1 MEAWGLEGRHFDFRN
16 ADDNDNDD
24 NDGNGGKGGGE
35 GGGNPTTG
43 HFSQLV
49 WKSTTSVGCGRSA
62 CDGRG
67 GVPGWLVVCEYW
79 PAGNVE
85 GEFGEEVGRAVGGS
99 WEAVGGGG
107 GGRVGEGLVAV
118 AAEMNGAA
126 GGRMGK
132 GLGVLVVVGVGV
144 GMVVGWGV

>member
-1 MEAWGLEGRHFDFRN
+1 MEAWGLEGRHFDFHN
-16 ADDNDNDD
+16 AD
-24 NDGNGGKGGGE
+24 NDGNNGGKGGG
-35 GGGNPTTG
+35 GGDPTTG

-85 GEFGEEVGRAVGGS
+85 GEFGEEVGRVVGGG
-99 WEAVGGGG
+99 WEAVGGG
-107 GGRVGEGLVAV
+107 GGRVGEGLVGVAV
-118 AAEMNGAA
+118 EMNGAG

-132 GLGVLVVVGVGV
+132 GGLGVLVVVGVG
-144 GMVVGWGV
+144 MVVAWGV